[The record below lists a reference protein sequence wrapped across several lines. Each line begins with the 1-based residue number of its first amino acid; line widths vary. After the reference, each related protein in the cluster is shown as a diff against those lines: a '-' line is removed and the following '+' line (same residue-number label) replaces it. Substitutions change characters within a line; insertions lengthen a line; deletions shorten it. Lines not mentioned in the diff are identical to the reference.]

1 MKIISR
7 KINRAY
13 YGTIGSQNNKEVI
26 EMDTKTYLDGELKR
40 LYDRMKVLDPESKEY
55 AAVEEAY
62 LKMQAQK
69 LEIEKHEASKAQTEK
84 QMKVDRNHRIVGYVI
99 DGAKVLITAGITI
112 GGSILAWQIEDKGV
126 VPFGFGKK
134 FVDKLTKY

>member
-1 MKIISR
+1 
-7 KINRAY
+7 
-13 YGTIGSQNNKEVI
+13 
-26 EMDTKTYLDGELKR
+26 MDTKTNLEKQLKR
-40 LYDRMKVLDPESKEY
+40 LYDRLEKLDPESKEY
-55 AAVEEAY
+55 AAVEEAC
-62 LKMQAQK
+62 LKMEAQK
-69 LEIEKHEASKAQTEK
+69 LEIEKHEASKSQTEK

-112 GGSILAWQIEDKGV
+112 GGSLLAWQIEAKGV

>member
-1 MKIISR
+1 
-7 KINRAY
+7 
-13 YGTIGSQNNKEVI
+13 
-26 EMDTKTYLDGELKR
+26 MDTKTYLDGELKR